1 MIYYESEFTPII
13 PPVDEVYEADENGVL
28 KEVEV
33 PDDVTDD

>member
-1 MIYYESEFTPII
+1 MYYEPEYDPII
-13 PPVDEVYEADENGVL
+13 PPVDEVYEADKNGVL

>member
-1 MIYYESEFTPII
+1 MTYYEPEFDPIL
-13 PPVDEVYEADENGVL
+13 PHVDEVYEADENGEL

>member
-1 MIYYESEFTPII
+1 MTYYEPEFEPII
-13 PPVDEVYEADENGVL
+13 PPVDEVYEADANGDL

>member
-1 MIYYESEFTPII
+1 MAQYEPEFEPII
-13 PPVDEVYEADENGVL
+13 PPVDKVYEADANGDL

>member
-1 MIYYESEFTPII
+1 MYYYEPEFDPIL
-13 PPVDEVYEADENGVL
+13 PPVDEVYEVDENDEL

>member
-1 MIYYESEFTPII
+1 MMYYEPEFEPII